1 MNNDTT
7 QHDTTHDTTRHYLG
21 THSLGHH
28 VWVAGGQYVDN
39 AKEMLAVGEPWA
51 IGMAETF
58 LVQAEQAFTWANAL
72 QAGVIGE
79 SLDDLLGVDVPVEDA
94 WVRTSE
100 VARAWAMVRGETLPE
115 PPSHVGTSGHSPTNV
130 SRETLGEALPPAPAP
145 SPYDGVMETYTA
157 QPTVTDLVTQLITA
171 IAQQVVAQVSTEMES
186 IAETV
191 AENVLDA
198 RDFAEEVTESYG
210 FSSAVEDVIGSYDLT
225 DTVRDIVRDL
235 SFSVTVD

>member
-7 QHDTTHDTTRHYLG
+7 QHDTTHDTTRHYMEA
-21 THSLGHH
+21 HSLGHH
-28 VWVAGGQYVDN
+28 VWVAGNAYVQNAREALEAGQTW
-39 AKEMLAVGEPWA
+39 L
-51 IGMAETF
+51 AETF
-58 LVQAEQAFTWANAL
+58 LVQAEKALEWANAL
-72 QAGVIGE
+72 QAGVV
-79 SLDDLLGVDVPVEDA
+79 SLECEDLLGVDVDVRDA

-100 VARAWAMVRGETLPE
+100 IARAWAMVRGEVLPE

-145 SPYDGVMETYTA
+145 SAYDGVMETYTA
-157 QPTVTDLVTQLITA
+157 QPTATDLVAQLITA
-171 IAQQVVAQVSTEMES
+171 IAQQVMAQVTTEMES

>member
-7 QHDTTHDTTRHYLG
+7 QHDTTSDTTRHYMEA
-21 THSLGHH
+21 HSLGHH
-28 VWVAGGQYVDN
+28 VWVAGNAYVEN
-39 AKEMLAVGEPWA
+39 AKDALKAGQTWL
-51 IGMAETF
+51 AETF
-58 LVQAEQAFTWANAL
+58 LVQAEKALTWANAL
-72 QAGVIGE
+72 QAGVV
-79 SLDDLLGVDVPVEDA
+79 SLETEDLLGVDVLGMDA

-100 VARAWAMVRGETLPE
+100 IARAWAMVRGETLPE

-145 SPYDGVMETYTA
+145 SAYDGVMETYTA